1 MRRVITTFLFMAAA
15 VAAHA
20 QTAPRASNPATADPC
35 VQARADWFAIQRSS
49 SVPVLEAYRASV
61 PAACPVQRA
70 LAEARLSTLRASPSE
85 APPSPSDRSVRVHYD
100 CTNHETVRVI
110 YNHVDRTATLFRYA
124 RPSVLLQQTDAASG
138 FRYHRADGYR
148 LEGRG
153 KRITILPAPGA
164 RLECR
169 ER

>member
-1 MRRVITTFLFMAAA
+1 MRLAITAFLFLASAG
-15 VAAHA
+15 VAQA
-20 QTAPRASNPATADPC
+20 QDGDPC
-35 VQARADWFAIQRSS
+35 VQARADWFAIQRTSS
-49 SVPVLEAYRASV
+49 IPVLEAYRTSV

-70 LAEARLSTLRASPSE
+70 LADARLATLRAAPEE
-85 APPSPSDRSVRVHYD
+85 APPRAGDRSVRVLYQ
-100 CTNHETVRVI
+100 CKSEEVVRVV
-110 YNHVDRTATLFRYA
+110 YNHVDRTATLTRYA

-153 KRITILPAPGA
+153 KDVVITPTAGVK
-164 RLECR
+164 LECR